1 MSDEPETGARPSLP
15 GLDADGIE
23 ETRHLLDILDL
34 IAAERLRLHGGD
46 EQGAVM
52 RLLLRQMIAGDNNGM
67 PLLRLARLAG
77 CPRET
82 LRRKL
87 GPLLNRGYLVQDEAG
102 RYHCGAAYFAD
113 SASARQRILAALRQF
128 MAPAA
133 RD

>member
-1 MSDEPETGARPSLP
+1 MSDDPAPPPLP
-15 GLDADGIE
+15 GLDAAGIE
-23 ETRHLLDILDL
+23 ETRSLLDILDL

-52 RLLLRQMIAGDNNGM
+52 RLLLRQMIGGDSGGM

-87 GPLLNRGYLVQDEAG
+87 GPLLNRGYLAQGEDG
-102 RYHCGAAYFAD
+102 RYHIGAAYFAD
-113 SASARQRILAALRQF
+113 SADARRRILTALRQF
-128 MAPAA
+128 MPSPA

>member
-1 MSDEPETGARPSLP
+1 VSDGAAPAAIP
-15 GLDADGIE
+15 GLDDAGIE
-23 ETRHLLDILDL
+23 ETRHLLDLLDL

-52 RLLLRQMIAGDNNGM
+52 RLLLRQMIGGDDSGM

-77 CPRET
+77 RPRET

-87 GPLLNRGYLVQDEAG
+87 GPLLNRGYLVQDTAG

-113 SASARQRILAALRQF
+113 SASARQRILDALRQF
-128 MAPAA
+128 MPPASA
-133 RD
+133 D